1 MKILAQIIACIVFG
15 TILGVVFW
23 LCDGGKARP
32 EVSGGQEGASQ
43 AQEYEING
51 TSSTSGKVNIAGYD
65 DVLIHLK
72 RKPNNMGTYTS
83 AGTYTIRLYTQGVL
97 DEIRVTRGVWHKDFL
112 EVIK

>member
-23 LCDGGKARP
+23 LCDGGKTCP
-32 EVSGGQEGASQ
+32 KVSEGLERASQ
-43 AQEYEING
+43 AQEYEI
-51 TSSTSGKVNIAGYD
+51 K
-65 DVLIHLK
+65 
-72 RKPNNMGTYTS
+72 
-83 AGTYTIRLYTQGVL
+83 GVL